1 MHELLEQLLHHI
13 HGVWR
18 YRWYMLL
25 VAWLTCVAGWTAV
38 YMLPDQYKASARIN
52 IDTQSVLKPLLAGL
66 AVDTNPRQR
75 VELMTRTLLSRP
87 NLEKLARMTDLDLRG
102 KSPGEMEALLDGLEK
117 NITMESAGRTEDLYT
132 IAYQNSDRQ
141 VAKRVVQSLL
151 TIFIEGAL
159 GNKRTDT
166 DVTQQFLLQQIK
178 DYENRL
184 AQAEER
190 LSEFKRKNVGMM
202 PSEGQDY
209 FSRLQKALGELEQ
222 AKQMLR
228 EVENRRAELKRQLEG
243 EDVSGFMVS
252 SPSDSP
258 VDGRI
263 RALQANLDQLS
274 LNFTDKHPDVVEIRR
289 RIADLEA
296 QKKKESEAFGINALG
311 GNPIYQQ
318 MQMSLVETEA
328 QAASLKAR
336 VSDAQERVTH
346 MKEMVDTIPKVE
358 AELSQLNRD
367 YEVNKRNYETLL
379 SRRESATISEQAG
392 MTGDDVKFRVIDP
405 PRVPMSPS
413 GPNRTLL
420 MSMVFFGGIGAGLVL
435 AFVLYQIRP
444 TFDDRRILKEV
455 TGYPVLGT
463 ISTIHTPE
471 MRRKQFQALAAFGV
485 AGIALVVL
493 YGGLMGVFLLDLN
506 VMGDVAKL
514 VGKFS

>member
-1 MHELLEQLLHHI
+1 MHDLLEQLLHHF

-25 VAWLTCVAGWTAV
+25 VAWLTCVVGWSVV
-38 YMLPDQYKASARIN
+38 YVLPDQYKASARVN

-75 VELMTRTLLSRP
+75 VEMMTRTLLSRP

-102 KSPGEMEALLDGLEK
+102 KSPEDMETLLNGLEK
-117 NITMESAGRTEDLYT
+117 NITMESAGRSEDLYT
-132 IAYQNSDRQ
+132 ISYQNSDRQ

-159 GNKRTDT
+159 GDKRTDT
-166 DVTQQFLLQQIK
+166 DVAQQFLLQQVK

-184 AQAEER
+184 SQAEDR

-209 FSRLQKALGELEQ
+209 FSRLQKSLGELEQ

-228 EVENRRAELKRQLEG
+228 EVDNRREELKRQIGG
-243 EDVSGFMVS
+243 EDVSGFMVA

-258 VDGRI
+258 IDGRI
-263 RALQANLDQLS
+263 RTLQTNLDQLL
-274 LNFTDKHPDVVEIRR
+274 LNFTDKHPDVIEIRR

-296 QKKKESEAFGINALG
+296 QKKKDSEAMGSNALG
-311 GNPIYQQ
+311 SNPIFQQ

-336 VSDAQERVTH
+336 VSDAQARVDQ
-346 MKEMVDTIPKVE
+346 MKKMVDTIPKVE

-367 YEVNKRNYETLL
+367 YDVNKRNYEALL

-392 MTGDDVKFRVIDP
+392 MTGDDVKFRVVDP
-405 PRVPMSPS
+405 PRVPMMPS
-413 GPNRTLL
+413 GPNRILL
-420 MSMVFFGGIGAGLVL
+420 MSMVFFGGIGAGLAL

-455 TGYPVLGT
+455 TGYPVLGA
-463 ISTIHTPE
+463 ISTIRTPE
-471 MRRKQFQALAAFGV
+471 MRHKQLQALAAFGI
-485 AGIALVVL
+485 AGIALLVL
-493 YGGLMGVFLLDLN
+493 YGGLMGVYFLDLN
-506 VMGDVAKL
+506 LLGDVAK
-514 VGKFS
+514 VVRKFS